1 MALPKINETPSYEVQ
16 VPSTKQSVK
25 FRPFLVK
32 EQKIL
37 LLAMESEDE
46 KQILGAITD
55 TISSCSET
63 QLDINRLT
71 TFDVEYLFTQ
81 IRSKSVGENSNVS
94 IKCKHC
100 EAPNEV
106 SIKLDEIKIDVKHN
120 DQKIKISDKYNLI
133 MKYPSYTYML
143 NDDVLNGNNVEKM
156 YASIRMCLDSL
167 EGEEEKISFKD
178 ETKEEVEKFLD
189 QLNSDQ
195 FSDIVEFVSNIPR
208 LQHEVNFKCEQC
220 QKDNKINLTGIQDF
234 FS

>member
-1 MALPKINETPSYEVQ
+1 MALPKINDTPSYEVQ
-16 VPSTKQSVK
+16 IPSTQQPIK

-55 TISSCSET
+55 TISSCSESP
-63 QLDINRLT
+63 LDINRLT

-81 IRSKSVGENSNVS
+81 IRSKSVGETSNVTV
-94 IKCKHC
+94 KCKHC
-100 EAPNEV
+100 EAPNEF
-106 SIKLDEIKIDVKHN
+106 IIPLDDIKIDVQHN
-120 DQKIKISDKYNLI
+120 DKKIKISDKYNLI

-143 NDDVLNGNNVEKM
+143 RDEVLNGNNVEKM

-178 ETKEEVEKFLD
+178 ETKEEIEKFLD

-195 FSDIVEFVSNIPR
+195 FGNIVEFVSNIPR

-220 QKDNKINLTGIQDF
+220 KKDNKINLTGIQDF
-234 FS
+234 FT